1 MSGQRASGT
10 VVGSL
15 ARAYTS
21 ALLLI
26 VNLALFGILVI
37 FFAARGAK
45 LSPPWD
51 GPAVVTVVLTV
62 ATVVLAAVGIGV
74 ALLAVWGYATLR
86 EHAGNIAKVE
96 AVKAAAEAAD
106 ARVQAMLRE
115 WGRGGPPPP
124 DGQGVAQAYERE
136 P

>member
-1 MSGQRASGT
+1 MR
-10 VVGSL
+10 L
-15 ARAYTS
+15 
-21 ALLLI
+21 
-26 VNLALFGILVI
+26 
-37 FFAARGAK
+37 
-45 LSPPWD
+45 PC
-51 GPAVVTVVLTV
+51 
-62 ATVVLAAVGIGV
+62 VGIGV

-106 ARVQAMLRE
+106 ARVQGMLRE
-115 WGRGGPPPP
+115 WSRDGPPPS